1 MDVGPG
7 RHYSVL
13 MFMLPFANSAHC
25 TCCTCYCDACLQVP
39 GSNAEVYP
47 WILALGGTG
56 IVVGLATYGYN
67 SECAAH
73 CMLKRHEL

>member
-1 MDVGPG
+1 L
-7 RHYSVL
+7 H
-13 MFMLPFANSAHC
+13 ANV
-25 TCCTCYCDACLQVP
+25 QVP

-67 SECAAH
+67 SESQR
-73 CMLKRHEL
+73 CMLLLLHFALLEFFYILRADV

>member
-1 MDVGPG
+1 MW
-7 RHYSVL
+7 S
-13 MFMLPFANSAHC
+13 
-25 TCCTCYCDACLQVP
+25 QVP

-67 SECAAH
+67 SESPRC
-73 CMLKRHEL
+73 CCCCCVWLRSRRHINMFWSRS